1 MDTIGADFGRKIQES
16 LQSLSEEA
24 QRERLECAVAMFDD
38 LRSVLAEEDS
48 KGSPT
53 GYLTVQGW
61 TNLLNCWDNNIVGA
75 SARKIKYMISFI
87 DDVMGREGMYAP
99 PLGFLFGEMKTFLE
113 NAELSPGVNLQV
125 AA

>member
-1 MDTIGADFGRKIQES
+1 MDTIGATFGRKIQES
-16 LQSLSEEA
+16 LKSLSDEA

-38 LRSVLAEEDS
+38 LRVILAEEDS

-61 TNLLNCWDNNIVGA
+61 TKLLNSWDNNVIGA
-75 SARKIKYMISFI
+75 SSRKVKYMVEFV
-87 DDVMGREGMYAP
+87 DDVMKREGMYAP

-113 NAELSPGVNLQV
+113 NVELSPGANIQV